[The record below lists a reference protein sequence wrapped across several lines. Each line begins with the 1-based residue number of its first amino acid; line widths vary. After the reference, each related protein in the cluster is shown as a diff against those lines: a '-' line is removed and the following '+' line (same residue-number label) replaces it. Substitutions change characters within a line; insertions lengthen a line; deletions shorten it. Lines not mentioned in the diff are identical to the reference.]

1 MARISPNANTSTR
14 LRVWPERLAMLAL
27 ALLALPAL
35 AQGRVDRPGG
45 LAGTR
50 PNIILVFC
58 DDLGY
63 AELGCY
69 GQERIQT
76 PSIDRLADEGLRLT
90 RFYSASTVCAP
101 ARCAIMTG
109 YHTGHGVIRG
119 NREVGGWGPEEPEGQ
134 WPLPDAQVTL
144 AEVLRGVGYSTACIG
159 KWGLGGPG
167 SEGHPSRQGFDH
179 FYGYLCQRV
188 AHNLYPTHLW
198 RNHDVDV
205 LRNDYFP
212 AHQRLDAVPE
222 GWTSADWDQYRG
234 PDFAPGE
241 MLDEAVRWIERH
253 AQRGRDADGSNGAHG
268 SNDPHAPFFLYFS
281 TILPHAALQA
291 PQEFVDRY
299 PREWDQPPLGGAY
312 LGQQGYLPCER
323 PRATYAAMIEYID
336 HSVGRLREAVEAAG
350 LGDNTLIIVTSDN
363 GTTFNGGV
371 DRAFFDSLGGLRGFK
386 TNLYEGGIRVPF
398 VAWWPGRIAPGT
410 TRDEVVG
417 LYDLMPTL
425 CAIGGAAPPARID
438 GVSLAGL
445 LGGAALEDHP
455 GYVYIEYPEAAQQ
468 QCVIVGD
475 IKGIRPRLREDGR
488 EDGREGR
495 RPTIEIYDLSTDP
508 FETRDLA
515 ALRPDLVELCESIM
529 DREHVASALFPIPAI
544 D

>member
-1 MARISPNANTSTR
+1 MPRNSNNHTARP
-14 LRVWPERLAMLAL
+14 VWSVWFW
-27 ALLALPAL
+27 LLALGVLATPSL
-35 AQGRVDRPGG
+35 AQGRVERPGTG

-69 GQERIQT
+69 GQEKIHT
-76 PSIDRLADEGLRLT
+76 PNIDRLADEGLRLT

-109 YHTGHGVIRG
+109 YHTGHGFIRG

-167 SEGHPSRQGFDH
+167 SEGHPSNQGFDH

-212 AHQRLDAVPE
+212 AHQRLDGVPE
-222 GWTSADWDQYRG
+222 GWTSADWDLYRG
-234 PDFAPGE
+234 PDFAPAE
-241 MLDEAVRWIERH
+241 MLEEAVRWIG
-253 AQRGRDADGSNGAHG
+253 QRADDAAGIRTGDREH
-268 SNDPHAPFFLYFS
+268 PKPFFLYFS

-291 PQEFVDRY
+291 PQDFIDRY
-299 PREWDQPPLGGAY
+299 PRGWDQPPLGGPY

-323 PRATYAAMIEYID
+323 PRATYAAMISSID

-350 LGDNTLIIVTSDN
+350 LGENTLIIVTSDN

-371 DRAFFDSLGGLRGFK
+371 DRAFFDSLGGLRGHK
-386 TNLYEGGIRVPF
+386 TSLYEGGIRVPL
-398 VAWWPGRIAPGT
+398 VALWPGRIAPGT
-410 TRDEVVG
+410 TRDEVVA

-425 CAIGGAAPPARID
+425 CAIGGAAPPDGID

-445 LGGAALEDHP
+445 LGGRALEGHP
-455 GYVYIEYPEAAQQ
+455 GYVYIEYPEGAQQ

-475 IKGIRPRLREDGR
+475 IKGIRPRLREDA
-488 EDGREGR
+488 REGR
-495 RPTIEIYDLSTDP
+495 PPTIEIYDLSTDP

-515 ALRPDLVELCESIM
+515 TERPDLVELCESIM
-529 DREHVASALFPIPAI
+529 GREHVVSELFPIPGI